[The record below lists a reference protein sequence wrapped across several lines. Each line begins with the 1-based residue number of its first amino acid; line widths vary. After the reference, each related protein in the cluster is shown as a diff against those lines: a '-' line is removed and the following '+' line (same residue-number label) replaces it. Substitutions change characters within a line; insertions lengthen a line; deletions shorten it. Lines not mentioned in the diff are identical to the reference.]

1 MAFALALAPGASL
14 WAGQRGTLR
23 ETHDEF
29 FIISSVNLPKHQLVL
44 KLPTEVTLQM
54 TVTGASTIVGEH
66 GQPVKLEQLRS
77 GDTAYISYA
86 RSAEGAKAIKIRLGP
101 MTVQELHKR
110 YLNSY
115 AVPIPPPPPVKAIPH
130 QRPAKVDRS
139 RMNSSR

>member
-1 MAFALALAPGASL
+1 MAFALALAPGGSA

-54 TVTGASTIVGEH
+54 TVTDASTIVGEH
-66 GQPVKLEQLRS
+66 GQPLKLAELRS
-77 GDTAYISYA
+77 GDTAYITYA
-86 RSAEGAKAIKIRLGP
+86 RSAEGARAVKIRLGP

-110 YLNSY
+110 YLNGY
-115 AVPIPPPPPVKAIPH
+115 AVPIPPPPPVKTVPH
-130 QRPAKVDRS
+130 QRPAKVERS